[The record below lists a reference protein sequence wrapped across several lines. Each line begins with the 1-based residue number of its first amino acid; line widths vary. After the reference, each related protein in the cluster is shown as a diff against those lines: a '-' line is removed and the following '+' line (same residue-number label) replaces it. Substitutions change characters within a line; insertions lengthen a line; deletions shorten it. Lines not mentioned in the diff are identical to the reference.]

1 MKEIFVGELQPDETV
16 DAMREA
22 RMLSDVSLNFQFIL
36 IGRYMY
42 ARGHNVEQATFTL
55 NYKIKFLKCISSKQ

>member
-36 IGRYMY
+36 IGRYMH

-55 NYKIKFLKCISSKQ
+55 N

>member
-36 IGRYMY
+36 IILGDTCMQE
-42 ARGHNVEQATFTL
+42 GTM
-55 NYKIKFLKCISSKQ
+55 

>member
-42 ARGHNVEQATFTL
+42 AKGHNVEQATFTL
-55 NYKIKFLKCISSKQ
+55 N